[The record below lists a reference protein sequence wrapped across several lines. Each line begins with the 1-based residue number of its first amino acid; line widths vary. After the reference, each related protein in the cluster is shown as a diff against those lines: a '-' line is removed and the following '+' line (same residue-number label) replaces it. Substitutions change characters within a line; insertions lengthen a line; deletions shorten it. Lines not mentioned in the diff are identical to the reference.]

1 MSTKNNNY
9 EDRLGKI
16 KELSKKVSKDY
27 KDSKI
32 SSEKF
37 RWLMKNLHEAI
48 LQSKSDIVN
57 KEDIIDKLI
66 FQLQLNHISLQY
78 QMKQYKKLA
87 LHLKNHI
94 QKIF

>member
-1 MSTKNNNY
+1 MSTKDNSY
-9 EDRLGKI
+9 EERLGKI

-57 KEDIIDKLI
+57 KEDLIDKLEDLVCAVSEEEESNE
-66 FQLQLNHISLQY
+66 QQ
-78 QMKQYKKLA
+78 
-87 LHLKNHI
+87 
-94 QKIF
+94 

>member
-37 RWLMKNLHEAI
+37 RWLMKHLSEAI

-57 KEDIIDKLI
+57 KEDLIGKLEDIICAVSEEEESNE
-66 FQLQLNHISLQY
+66 Q
-78 QMKQYKKLA
+78 
-87 LHLKNHI
+87 
-94 QKIF
+94 

>member
-1 MSTKNNNY
+1 MSTKDNNY

-37 RWLMKNLHEAI
+37 RWLMKHLSEAI

-57 KEDIIDKLI
+57 KEDLIGKLEDIICAVSEEEESNE
-66 FQLQLNHISLQY
+66 Q
-78 QMKQYKKLA
+78 
-87 LHLKNHI
+87 
-94 QKIF
+94 

>member
-37 RWLMKNLHEAI
+37 KWLMKHLSEAI

-57 KEDIIDKLI
+57 KEDLIGKLEDIICAVSEEEESNE
-66 FQLQLNHISLQY
+66 Q
-78 QMKQYKKLA
+78 
-87 LHLKNHI
+87 
-94 QKIF
+94 